1 MKESY
6 MDFLKS
12 KMVVAPKSGIP
23 INREEIS
30 DVLKPHQR
38 DAVYWA
44 VVGGRRAL
52 FEAFGLGKTIQQLEW
67 SRLIHKHKGG
77 KMLIV
82 CPLGVKQEFMH
93 DARELLKM
101 QVAPRVGAWIE
112 TYFFGDGVAVE
123 TVGPRVGA
131 WIETPGESRV
141 PRPTMSLPAWERGL
155 KRWNRL
161 D

>member
-44 VVGGRRAL
+44 VVGGRP
-52 FEAFGLGKTIQQLEW
+52 
-67 SRLIHKHKGG
+67 HKKPKAYIKKCGHV
-77 KMLIV
+77 I
-82 CPLGVKQEFMH
+82 EI
-93 DARELLKM
+93 
-101 QVAPRVGAWIE
+101 IE
-112 TYFFGDGVAVE
+112 TRRFLGFSTEEMGRGKDG
-123 TVGPRVGA
+123 R
-131 WIETPGESRV
+131 ISRK
-141 PRPTMSLPAWERGL
+141 TS
-155 KRWNRL
+155 
-161 D
+161 

>member
-12 KMVVAPKSGIP
+12 KMVIAPKSGIP

-52 FEAFGLGKTIQQLEW
+52 EEEM
-67 SRLIHKHKGG
+67 KHNE
-77 KMLIV
+77 
-82 CPLGVKQEFMH
+82 P
-93 DARELLKM
+93 
-101 QVAPRVGAWIE
+101 
-112 TYFFGDGVAVE
+112 
-123 TVGPRVGA
+123 
-131 WIETPGESRV
+131 
-141 PRPTMSLPAWERGL
+141 SLFDFINENAG
-155 KRWNRL
+155 
-161 D
+161 

>member
-12 KMVVAPKSGIP
+12 KMVIAPKSGIP

-93 DARELLKM
+93 DARELLRKNIT
-101 QVAPRVGAWIE
+101 G
-112 TYFFGDGVAVE
+112 
-123 TVGPRVGA
+123 
-131 WIETPGESRV
+131 
-141 PRPTMSLPAWERGL
+141 
-155 KRWNRL
+155 
-161 D
+161 